1 MRANRRRCSVAR
13 GVSCVCGCNL
23 RALWVCLSSVHVR
36 IYGRACAGKPGVAYT
51 SRKGGASEPAGRS
64 GVARARLGAPQQRC
78 GRVLALIFT

>member
-64 GVARARLGAPQQRC
+64 GAARARLDGLDDE
-78 GRVLALIFT
+78 GGLV